1 MIITLIVV
9 AFAILALVAILG
21 YALRG
26 PWSRKANFFERPVDL
41 RVIRLLAERDDETY
55 LREKVPARKFKAL
68 KRQRIAVTL
77 KYIDNIAQYVTV
89 TQAATQESC
98 ESPDPAVAHGAM
110 QIMDLAAE
118 IHKQCMVFRL
128 KLTIEFVFPSLQLA
142 PAMLVQRYQ
151 AFRESVNR
159 LNAIQA
165 QRPTPTPP
173 PAASMA
179 IAS

>member
-9 AFAILALVAILG
+9 AFAVLALVAILG

-26 PWSRKANFFERPVDL
+26 PWSRRAESSVRSVDL
-41 RVIRLLAERDDETY
+41 RTMRVLTDREDEKF
-55 LREKVPARKFKAL
+55 LREKVPVKKFKAL
-68 KRQRIAVTL
+68 KRRRIRITL
-77 KYIDNIAQYVTV
+77 KYVDNIARYVTV
-89 TQAATQESC
+89 TQAAKQQFC
-98 ESPDPAVAHGAM
+98 ESADPAEAHEAM

-118 IHKQCMVFRL
+118 IHKQCVVARVRL
-128 KLTIEFVFPSLQLA
+128 TLEFMFPSLQLA
-142 PAMLVQRYQ
+142 PALLVPRYQ

-165 QRPTPTPP
+165 QRPMP
-173 PAASMA
+173 

>member
-9 AFAILALVAILG
+9 AFAVLALVAILG

-26 PWSRKANFFERPVDL
+26 PWGHKAKSFERPVDL
-41 RVIRLLAERDDETY
+41 RAIRLLAERDDETY
-55 LREKVPARKFKAL
+55 LREKVPPRKFKAL
-68 KRQRIAVTL
+68 KRQRIAVTM
-77 KYIDNIAQYVTV
+77 KYIDYIARYVTV
-89 TQAATQESC
+89 TQAAKQESC
-98 ESPDPAVAHGAM
+98 ESPDPAVAHEAM

-128 KLTIEFVFPSLQLA
+128 KLTLEFMFPSLQLA
-142 PAMLVQRYQ
+142 PALLVPRYQ

-165 QRPTPTPP
+165 QRPMP
-173 PAASMA
+173 